1 MDGGCH
7 PFPAGSGCAGAQP
20 DVVWSV
26 DADIPVSKIQS
37 MSEVVAASMEERRF
51 NMLLLAL
58 FAGLALALAAV
69 GVYGL
74 TSYAVTQR
82 THEIGVRMALGAE
95 TRHVLALIVG
105 EGFRL
110 TLIGTA
116 GGVAAA
122 MGLTRLMSTMLF
134 VRPTDVTT
142 YATVAG
148 VLAVVSLA
156 AVMFQRGGGR
166 RVDPMVALRNE

>member
-1 MDGGCH
+1 M
-7 PFPAGSGCAGAQP
+7 
-20 DVVWSV
+20 
-26 DADIPVSKIQS
+26 
-37 MSEVVAASMEERRF
+37 
-51 NMLLLAL
+51 

-74 TSYAVTQR
+74 TSYSVTQR

-116 GGVAAA
+116 IGIAAA
-122 MGLTRLMSTMLF
+122 VGLTRLMSTMLF
-134 VRPTDVTT
+134 GVRATDVTT

-156 AVMFQRGGGR
+156 AGYIPAR
-166 RVDPMVALRNE
+166 RAANVDPMVALRDE